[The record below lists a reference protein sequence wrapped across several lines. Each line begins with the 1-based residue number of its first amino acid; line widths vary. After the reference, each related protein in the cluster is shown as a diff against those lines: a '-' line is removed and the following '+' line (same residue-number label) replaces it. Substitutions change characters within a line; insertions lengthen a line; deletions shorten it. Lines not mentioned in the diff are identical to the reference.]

1 MYSRSKEL
9 KKGHGFG
16 SSLIIHCQLNPIN
29 TEEYPLP
36 AKRPKY
42 SILSKKKIVEEYD
55 LNIVHWKDSLRF
67 CLKNL

>member
-1 MYSRSKEL
+1 M
-9 KKGHGFG
+9 
-16 SSLIIHCQLNPIN
+16 N